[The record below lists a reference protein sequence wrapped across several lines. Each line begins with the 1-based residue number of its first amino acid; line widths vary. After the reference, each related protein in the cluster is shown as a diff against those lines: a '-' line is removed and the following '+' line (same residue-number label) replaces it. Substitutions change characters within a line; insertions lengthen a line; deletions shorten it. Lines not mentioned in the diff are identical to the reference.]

1 MLTGSSSENN
11 QTCPVVFD
19 ELSHEMREITKIRV
33 SGDKESNG

>member
-19 ELSHEMREITKIRV
+19 ELSHEMREVKRIRV
-33 SGDKESNG
+33 SEDTESDG